1 MNDTVQR
8 AQQMTAV
15 HGTHWKDRMGRIGL
29 AGRGVLYAIVGLLAL
44 QLALGSA
51 DEEAS
56 TDGAMAW
63 IAERP
68 FGKFLLVALT
78 ISLFA
83 LAAWRFLDAAVGD
96 PVEGDDAS
104 DRVRF
109 AAKGVVYLALAVTAL
124 SITAANWNAGSS
136 SSSGG
141 SSTEQRAADTVL
153 DWPMGQWLV
162 ALGGLALIGYAVYMF
177 KRHAIDVTFME
188 RLANGSDAVER
199 LGRAGYAARSVVWT
213 VIGILL
219 VQAAVTYDAEQ
230 AGGLSTALQELAEAP
245 WGRVLLIV
253 VAIGLF
259 AFGGFCL
266 AEARFRRAA

>member
-8 AQQMTAV
+8 AQQMTAA

-78 ISLFA
+78 VSLFA

-109 AAKGVVYLALAVTAL
+109 AAKGAVYLVLAVTAL
-124 SITAANWNAGSS
+124 SVTAANWNAGAS

-162 ALGGLALIGYAVYMF
+162 GLGGLALIGYAVYMF
-177 KRHAIDVTFME
+177 KRHAIDATFME
-188 RLANGSDAVER
+188 RLSNGSDSVER

-230 AGGLSTALQELAEAP
+230 AGGLSTALQELAGAP
-245 WGRVLLIV
+245 WGRLLLIV
-253 VAIGLF
+253 VAVGLF
-259 AFGGFCL
+259 AFGAFCL